1 MELIDAFPLRQ
12 IASVPSPGSLYS
24 KLMDLIVRLA
34 RSGLIHGDFNEFNIL
49 IRDHR
54 SQSEKDRDEENEE
67 ERLERIQLEGG
78 DFPIVISEDD
88 MTEERKEKGILE
100 PILIDF
106 PQMVST
112 DHADAE

>member
-1 MELIDAFPLRQ
+1 
-12 IASVPSPGSLYS
+12 
-24 KLMDLIVRLA
+24 MDLIVRLA

-54 SQSEKDRDEENEE
+54 SQVEKDRDEENEE
-67 ERLERIQLEGG
+67 ERLDRIFNDGG
-78 DFPIVISEDD
+78 KDLPIIIKEED
-88 MTEERKEKGILE
+88 MTEERKLKGMLE

-112 DHADAE
+112 DHVDAE

>member
-1 MELIDAFPLRQ
+1 
-12 IASVPSPGSLYS
+12 
-24 KLMDLIVRLA
+24 MDLIVRLA

-54 SQSEKDRDEENEE
+54 SEAEKDRDEENEE
-67 ERLERIQLEGG
+67 DREDRIEREKG
-78 DFPIVISEDD
+78 DFPVVIKEED
-88 MTEERKEKGILE
+88 MTEERKTKGVLE

-112 DHADAE
+112 DHVDAE